1 MFALACIALSAG
13 LAKRYYNHNKSS
25 MVFGL
30 LSAILLPKENANGVS
45 KAERTASKTITLPY
59 SYNGKSYTLILPVR
73 SKPLGWSIC
82 MATFADGE
90 RDVTSIVEEK
100 AGIDKN
106 FYGATLTPG
115 QIVRGAG
122 KLLFYTDKGTL
133 VHTI

>member
-1 MFALACIALSAG
+1 
-13 LAKRYYNHNKSS
+13 
-25 MVFGL
+25 
-30 LSAILLPKENANGVS
+30 
-45 KAERTASKTITLPY
+45 
-59 SYNGKSYTLILPVR
+59 
-73 SKPLGWSIC
+73 

-115 QIVRGAG
+115 QIVRGAS